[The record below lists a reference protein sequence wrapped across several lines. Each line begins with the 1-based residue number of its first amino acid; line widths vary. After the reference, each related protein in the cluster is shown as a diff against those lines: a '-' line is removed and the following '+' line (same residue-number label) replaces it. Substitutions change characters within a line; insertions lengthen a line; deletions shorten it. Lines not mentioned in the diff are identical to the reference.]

1 MEEECTYYKEGLLT
15 EEQAE
20 RMCREAK
27 VYSRK
32 IDKEAVDKS
41 IEPFLDAFEKE

>member
-1 MEEECTYYKEGLLT
+1 MEEERTYYKEGLLT

-27 VYSRK
+27 EHSKK
-32 IDKEAVDKS
+32 IDKDSVDKS
-41 IEPFLDAFEKE
+41 IEPFLEAVGDE